1 MRERKRRMSG
11 MNTLPRA
18 LTIALAALLFCVTA
32 SHAQLPAPPS
42 TTEDAL
48 RQMFDQAGV
57 IFTGQVT
64 AVRHTASANGST
76 GILEVDFS
84 IDDAI
89 RGSASH
95 TTCTLREW
103 AGLAPDSDTTFL
115 VGHRYLALLHLPGPS
130 GFTSPVGGPDGVI
143 PIVPG
148 NDAASPTAPDSAG
161 LAVQASLAQAS
172 PFPARTNIRIAAT
185 QPDSDAGALASANP
199 LASSTI
205 DLRWIATRVLTPLAY
220 LPSEPAAARPIVA
233 RAYSIRSSTNFLAP
247 EGDRITPNNNLSAPS
262 VTGAVEPATSILN
275 YSGLLA
281 LLHSWQAESH
291 AAR

>member
-1 MRERKRRMSG
+1 MPRPI
-11 MNTLPRA
+11 TFQRA
-18 LTIALAALLFCVTA
+18 LAGVAFLCATA
-32 SHAQLPAPPS
+32 HAQLPAPPA

-48 RQMFDQAGV
+48 RQMFDQAAI

-76 GILEVDFS
+76 GTLEIDFS

-95 TTCTLREW
+95 TTYTLREW
-103 AGLAPDSDTTFL
+103 AGLAPDSVSPFL
-115 VGHRYLALLHLPGPS
+115 AGHRYLMLLHSPGPS
-130 GFTSPVGGPDGVI
+130 GLTSPVGGPDGVI

-148 NDAASPTAPDSAG
+148 NDAASPTAPDAAG

-172 PFPARTNIRIAAT
+172 HFPARTNIRIAAA
-185 QPDSDAGALASANP
+185 QPDSDAGALASTNP

-262 VTGAVEPATSILN
+262 VTGAVEPATSSLN
-275 YSGLLA
+275 YPGLLA
-281 LLHSWQAESH
+281 LLHSWQAHSH